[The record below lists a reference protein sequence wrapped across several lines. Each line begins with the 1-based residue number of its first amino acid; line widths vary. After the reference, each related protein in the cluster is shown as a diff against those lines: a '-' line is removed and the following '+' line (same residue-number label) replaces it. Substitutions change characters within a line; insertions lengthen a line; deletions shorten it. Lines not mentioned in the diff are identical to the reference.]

1 MTLVTIEHGQI
12 PKSANA
18 SIYRTH
24 HQQSQRTKK
33 EWQGTFGYLL
43 MAAKLPRGLEK
54 VTATVE
60 LKFRVRRTRDADNF
74 YLPISK
80 PLGDALTAGG
90 WIPDDSPDHYAME
103 RVRISDQK
111 VPHDT
116 MVIHLEFEDPA

>member
-1 MTLVTIEHGQI
+1 MTVLTVEHHAI
-12 PKSANA
+12 PPSANA

-24 HQQSQRTKK
+24 HHQSQRIKK

-54 VTATVE
+54 VKVTVE

-74 YLPISK
+74 YLSISK
-80 PLGDALTAGG
+80 PLGDALKAGG
-90 WIPDDSPDHYAME
+90 WIPDDSPDHYEME

-111 VPHDT
+111 VPRDT
-116 MVIHLEFEDPA
+116 LVLHLEYDPA